1 MDPTSYLQLPP
12 AVRARHAAQ
21 RQTVA
26 DLEQKITEMGFPV
39 GKNANHSQKMM
50 YSLFSNACKSIRHL
64 PVQAIRTRYNE
75 NPTFYPLPYG
85 FVDLRS
91 YKEPQTILQEKGAL
105 RFLVED
111 KTRMITQRIARET
124 AQGNFSPQHMQPHY
138 AELYQLQ
145 AKSDALETSH
155 ASYLMQFRPID
166 MPSYYVSMLPIIDEY
181 EAALFELREQ
191 DFFNARLASVS
202 FRSEQIPQAP
212 QASRIQQAPQ
222 IPQLQAYNQAFG
234 LAPTA
239 AHDDENAADT
249 ATATDNAPAPVD
261 DIDLAI
267 YHLFHTP
274 ATIPDGPSP

>member
-12 AVRARHAAQ
+12 AVRARHAALK
-21 RQTVA
+21 QTVT
-26 DLEQKITEMGFPV
+26 DLEKRITEGGIPI
-39 GKNANHSQKMM
+39 GNNATHAQKMFF
-50 YSLFSNACKSIRHL
+50 SLFSNACKSVRHL
-64 PVQAIRTRYNE
+64 PVQAIRDRYNA
-75 NPTFYPLPYG
+75 NPTFY
-85 FVDLRS
+85 RS
-91 YKEPQTILQEKGAL
+91 YKEPQTILQERGAL

-111 KTRMITQRIARET
+111 KTRMITRKIARET
-124 AQGNFSPQHMQPHY
+124 ALGNFSLQLMQPHY

-145 AKSDALETSH
+145 AKLDALETSH